1 MEDAIF
7 NAVRERI
14 VQNDKDAAVA
24 MLSNLSSSSDDP
36 FVKIKAASILLVI
49 GRSDISDRILE
60 DLYDGLPEDED
71 GRFSVAQAMRGLG
84 RPDLASEILSDLEKT
99 DRVLREYAIS
109 EANLGNHSSAY
120 ESTEKIRSPTLGDR
134 ILSADCLS
142 FMGKHPE
149 ALALSESLLNEY
161 PDVYDVIKC
170 RCSALIA
177 ADRGKEALAL
187 AKSLQ
192 KKDKNSPNAY
202 AAGAYVTHVIGQSK
216 LAGAF
221 ASKALRIDPNHL
233 GAMEI
238 LALSLMDKGKYREA
252 SIVAGAMNERDPGNK
267 SAVRVLKECAG
278 KP

>member
-36 FVKIKAASILLVI
+36 FVRIKAASILLVI
-49 GRSDISDRILE
+49 GRSDISDKILE
-60 DLYDGLPEDED
+60 DLCDSLPEDED
-71 GRFSVAQAMRGLG
+71 RLFSVAQAMRGLG

-109 EANLGNHSSAY
+109 ESDLGNHSSAF
-120 ESTEKIRSPTLGDR
+120 ESAEKIGNMTLGDR

-142 FMGKHPE
+142 FMGKHSE
-149 ALALSESLLNEY
+149 ALALSESLFGEY
-161 PDVYDVIKC
+161 PDVYDVIRC

-177 ADRGKEALAL
+177 ADRGREALAL

-202 AAGAYVTHVIGQSK
+202 AAGAYVTHVMGKSK

-221 ASKALRIDPNHL
+221 ASKALRIDSGHL

-238 LALSLMDKGKYREA
+238 LALSLMDSGKYKEA
-252 SIVAGAMNERDPGNK
+252 SIVAGAINEKDPGNR

-278 KP
+278 RS